1 MGFMDKVKEQA
12 SAAASAAKDAAAKGQ
27 AKVDEMQAK
36 RAADGV
42 LRQLGLA
49 AYQSQVNRAKP
60 SAESDIAQYI
70 ETLKAYESE
79 HGNLDDTDETPSS

>member
-1 MGFMDKVKEQA
+1 MDKVKEQA
-12 SAAASAAKDAAAKGQ
+12 SAAAAAAKEAAQKGQ
-27 AKVDEMQAK
+27 AKVDELQAK

-49 AYQSQVNRAKP
+49 VFLQKTDRAT
-60 SAESDIAQYI
+60 ATADADIAGYL

-79 HGNLDDTDETPSS
+79 HGPLAPDASE